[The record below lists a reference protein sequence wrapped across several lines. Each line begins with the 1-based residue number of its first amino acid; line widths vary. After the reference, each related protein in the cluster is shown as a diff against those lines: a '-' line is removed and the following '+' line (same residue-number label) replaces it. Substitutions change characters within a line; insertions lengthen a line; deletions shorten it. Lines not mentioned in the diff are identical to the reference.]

1 MLRLFILLNSV
12 SIILNEIFL
21 VNLIFLELNSNNSLS
36 DSIGLL
42 SLLLI
47 FFFFL
52 VLFLRFWGLSIISFS
67 FSMVIFLSVV
77 FIGYVLLFSSTII
90 IEFLLIISSFSWL
103 SDSLKNLLLCL
114 GLDWTW
120 LLELFSSSISFL
132 FLLSIVISFFS
143 SFFLSVVLILSNNVD
158 LALITVSFDF
168 FISITDNFPPVDI
181 LVFVFSNLKGLR

>member
-90 IEFLLIISSFSWL
+90 IEFLLLISSFSWL

-132 FLLSIVISFFS
+132 FLLSIVISFFFLFF
-143 SFFLSVVLILSNNVD
+143 SFSCSY
-158 LALITVSFDF
+158 
-168 FISITDNFPPVDI
+168 SI
-181 LVFVFSNLKGLR
+181 